1 MKEPQR
7 SPSPNSA
14 NEPLKNE
21 GSEKP
26 IQSDNDLWNA
36 FRSGKNAAF
45 LSIYK
50 TYFNTLYSYG
60 IRIKDDE
67 DLVKD
72 AIQDLFLDLKKNC
85 GSLGETDS
93 IKFYLFK
100 CLKRKIYKE
109 LRAWDSSKQILE
121 PSQSFEITF
130 SHEDVL
136 INQQLDQEKSRLINN
151 AISQLSTRKRE
162 AIYYIYYEG
171 MNYQQVAD
179 LLELQDSKSARD
191 LTYKALRSLRESI
204 GYLPIFFITYLP

>member
-1 MKEPQR
+1 ME
-7 SPSPNSA
+7 S
-14 NEPLKNE
+14 LKIT
-21 GSEKP
+21 P
-26 IQSDNDLWNA
+26 SDNSKNIHKKNGSTENLNHSEIELWNA

-45 LSIYK
+45 LSIYM

-72 AIQDLFLDLKKNC
+72 AIQDLFMDLKKDC
-85 GSLGETDS
+85 RKLGETDS

-109 LRAWDSSKQILE
+109 LKAWDSSKQSLN
-121 PSQSFEITF
+121 PAQSFEITF

-204 GYLPIFFITYLP
+204 GYLPIFFITYIP